1 MTSLLSRLWGNI
13 KGFFTSNNRL
23 ALLPPAIEA
32 KTTTRYFV
40 PQQSFPDPAQCE
52 LLTDS
57 QTFALAYREAQNNA
71 VASSSLHKLS
81 GRGGRYTP
89 PPNDPLFQ
97 LVQERMV
104 DGDRLRDQYM
114 ELPIAVQLDWPGYPV
129 INAALAQLSYGWYM
143 DASLLSDAVW
153 TDDQVATCLNT
164 RTNAIFSRPIEFLAQ
179 GEGGSKTNQE
189 EDGPVEAA
197 KQVVKRAVKA
207 LWNDMLPLSAIRE
220 IFRWGVLTNLGIGE
234 LVWAN
239 HGIPSAVA
247 DYIAEKLPGVAMPDS
262 ILLPTIKSWNTQF
275 AYWRW
280 DTRSNWLIHQAGQ
293 IELHPGNGRWVTY
306 SPQGHNHGFL
316 YGAIRQL
323 GALWLDRKFTYRDWA
338 RAEEKLAIGIIK
350 ATEPADADPS
360 DKAVFESIVRNLP
373 PEATVILPQLD
384 DKRKF
389 DLEMLKN
396 DQVGS
401 GWELFVKRGDK
412 LDVNIA
418 KLLLGQNL
426 STEAGGQHAGGSQG
440 AAGTRASNLQDSVR
454 KDYMF
459 ADSQSIGD
467 MLKHQVL
474 KPFVFQNFKWLA
486 DAVGCPWE
494 DLVPDATYQVEPK
507 QDKMVT
513 AQAAAQIASAL
524 ADFRVAM
531 APIDARALLEQTEL
545 PVLDKDELGD
555 IPHGSGSERPYA
567 ELVPGAGPDPS
578 DGRTFGGYA
587 SEEPETEVE
596 GDDANAGPTGN
607 VQDYDNGPRAG
618 HTVDDHDVDEE
629 QLRATVTDMVKII
642 HLRQKQTVPRGAKR
656 GAREGQ
662 AYVDRLTADA
672 RKRLAKLLAKHR
684 KEVLRIATGRGTYEE
699 RKQALAQRFK
709 ITSTAEL
716 TALMR
721 HLILASKLAG
731 RAASAIDAKERHNG
745 AGQP

>member
-1 MTSLLSRLWGNI
+1 VTTS
-13 KGFFTSNNRL
+13 
-23 ALLPPAIEA
+23 
-32 KTTTRYFV
+32 YHV
-40 PQQSFPDPAQCE
+40 PQQSFTDRGHSV
-52 LLTDS
+52 LLTDQQAFS
-57 QTFALAYREAQNNA
+57 VAYREAQLQA
-71 VASSSLHKLS
+71 VAAANTVRLS
-81 GRGGRYTP
+81 GRIGRYIP
-89 PPNDPLFQ
+89 PAEDPLFL

-104 DGDRLRDQYM
+104 EGDRLRDQYM
-114 ELPIAVQLDWPGYPV
+114 ELPIAVQLEWPGYPV

-164 RTNAIFSRPIEFLAQ
+164 RTNALFSRPIDFLAQ
-179 GEGGSKTNQE
+179 GEGTSQTKAE
-189 EDGPVEAA
+189 DDGPVEAA
-197 KQVVKRAVKA
+197 KQAVKRAIKS
-207 LWNDMLPLSAIRE
+207 LWNDMLPLAAIRE
-220 IFRWGVLTNLGIGE
+220 IFRWGVLTNLGVGE
-234 LVWAN
+234 LVWSD
-239 HGIPSAVA
+239 HGMPSSVG
-247 DYIAEKLPGVAMPDS
+247 DYLAEKMPGISVPTSLM
-262 ILLPTIKSWNTQF
+262 LPTIKSWNTQF
-275 AYWRW
+275 CYWRW

-360 DKAVFESIVRNLP
+360 DKATFEAIVRNLP

-384 DKRKF
+384 DDRKF
-389 DLEMLKN
+389 DLEMMKN

-426 STEAGGQHAGGSQG
+426 STEAGGSHAGGSAG

-459 ADSQSIGD
+459 ADSQSVGD
-467 MLKHQVL
+467 MMKHQIL
-474 KPFVFQNFKWLA
+474 KPFVFHNFKWLA
-486 DAVGCPWE
+486 DLVGCPWE
-494 DLVPDATYQVEPK
+494 DLVPEATYQVEPK

-524 ADFRVAM
+524 ADFATAG
-531 APIDARALLEQTEL
+531 APIDARALMEQTEL
-545 PVLDKDELGD
+545 PVLDKDELPD
-555 IPHGSGSERPYA
+555 IPHSGGSERPYA

-578 DGRTFGGYA
+578 DGRTFGGWA

-596 GDDANAGPTGN
+596 ADGSNPGPTGLP
-607 VQDYDNGPRAG
+607 QDYDHGPRPG
-618 HTVDDHDVDEE
+618 KTIDEHDVDED
-629 QLRATVTDMVKII
+629 QLRATVTDMVKI
-642 HLRQKQTVPRGAKR
+642 LRSRVVPN
-656 GAREGQ
+656 GARSGARQGQ
-662 AYVDRLTADA
+662 EYVDRLTAEA
-672 RKRLAKLLAKHR
+672 RKKIATLLSNHR
-684 KEVLRIATGRGTYEE
+684 KQILKIATGSGTYDQ
-699 RKQALAQRFK
+699 RKNQIARTFK
-709 ITSTAEL
+709 LTSTAEL
-716 TALMR
+716 SLLMR

-731 RAASAIDAKERHNG
+731 RAASKLDAQDR
-745 AGQP
+745 

>member
-1 MTSLLSRLWGNI
+1 M
-13 KGFFTSNNRL
+13 
-23 ALLPPAIEA
+23 AA
-32 KTTTRYFV
+32 YH
-40 PQQSFPDPAQCE
+40 FPIQEFPERGHSE
-52 LLTDS
+52 LLNNS
-57 QTFALAYREAQNNA
+57 LRFAVAYREAQNQA
-71 VASSSLHKLS
+71 VASARAVKLS
-81 GRGGRYTP
+81 GRSGRYAP
-89 PPNDPLFQ
+89 PDEDPLFQ

-104 DGDRLRDQYM
+104 DTDRLRDQYM
-114 ELPIAVQLDWPGYPV
+114 ELPIAVQLEWPGYPV
-129 INAALAQLSYGWYM
+129 INAALAQLTYGWYM

-164 RTNAIFSRPIEFLAQ
+164 RTNALFSRPIDFLAQ
-179 GEGGSKTNQE
+179 GEGTSQTSM
-189 EDGPVEAA
+189 EDAGPVEAA
-197 KQVVKRAVKA
+197 KQVVKRAVKS

-220 IFRWGVLTNLGIGE
+220 LFRWGVLTNLGVGE
-234 LVWAN
+234 LVWSD
-239 HGIPSAVA
+239 HGMPSSVME
-247 DYIAEKLPGVAMPDS
+247 YLSEKLPGLTAPQSVLMPT
-262 ILLPTIKSWNTQF
+262 LKSWNTQF
-275 AYWRW
+275 CYWRW

-293 IELHPGNGRWVTY
+293 VELHPGNGRWVTY

-360 DKAVFESIVRNLP
+360 DKATFEALVRNLP
-373 PEATVILPQLD
+373 PEATLILPQLD

-389 DLEMLKN
+389 NVEMMKN

-426 STEAGGQHAGGSQG
+426 STEAGGSHAGGSAG

-459 ADSQSIGD
+459 ADSQSVGD

-474 KPFVFQNFKWLA
+474 KPFVYQNFKWLA

-524 ADFRVAM
+524 ADFAVAG

-545 PVLDKDELGD
+545 PVLDKDELGE
-555 IPHGSGSERPYA
+555 IPHGGGPERPFA

-578 DGRTFGGYA
+578 DGRTFGGYGT
-587 SEEPETEVE
+587 EEPETDVE
-596 GDDANAGPTGN
+596 GDGANEGPTGE
-607 VQDYDNGPRAG
+607 VEDYDRDLMHMPIGEAI
-618 HTVDDHDVDEE
+618 
-629 QLRATVTDMVKII
+629 QL
-642 HLRQKQTVPRGAKR
+642 LRSRKPVPKGAKR
-656 GAREGQ
+656 GGREGQ
-662 AYVDRLTADA
+662 SYVDRITETGR
-672 RKRLAKLLAKHR
+672 RKIAKLIASHR
-684 KEVLRIATGRGTYEE
+684 KEILRIATGPGTY
-699 RKQALAQRFK
+699 AQRQAQLARAFK
-709 ITSTAEL
+709 LTSTAEL
-716 TALMR
+716 RALMR
-721 HLILASKLAG
+721 HILLASTLAG
-731 RAASAIDAKERHNG
+731 RAASRLDVEDAKR
-745 AGQP
+745 